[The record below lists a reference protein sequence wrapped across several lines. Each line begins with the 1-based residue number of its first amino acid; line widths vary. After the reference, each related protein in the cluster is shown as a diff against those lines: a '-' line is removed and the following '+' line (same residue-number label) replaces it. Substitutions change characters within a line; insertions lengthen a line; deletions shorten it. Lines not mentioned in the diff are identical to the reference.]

1 MKKILF
7 NLGNVVAVSLMFWPL
22 YVIFNYEN
30 IKLPIVELIISIFY
44 CIYLYSVIDKQN
56 RMEKVK
62 NNYYEQLKFKKKLM
76 SEMTDKEIVKYKEKY
91 IENLINDFF

>member
-44 CIYLYSVIDKQN
+44 CIYLYSVIDKKN

-76 SEMTDKEIVKYKEKY
+76 SEMTDKEIVKYQEKY

>member
-76 SEMTDKEIVKYKEKY
+76 SEMTDKEIVKYKDKY
-91 IENLINDFF
+91 IENLINDLF

>member
-76 SEMTDKEIVKYKEKY
+76 SEMTDKEIVKYQEKY